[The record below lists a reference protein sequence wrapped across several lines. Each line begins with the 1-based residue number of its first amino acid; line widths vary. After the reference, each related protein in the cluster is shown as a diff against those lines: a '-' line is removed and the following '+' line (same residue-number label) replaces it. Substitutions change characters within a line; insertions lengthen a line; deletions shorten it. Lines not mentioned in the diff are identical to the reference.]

1 MEDPEK
7 KSPSPSPSPS
17 PSQINSRK
25 SELKLESESES
36 ESDSAELRRFE
47 SFLKWIC
54 IMDHSNP
61 FTATLSCFLFS
72 AFAIAVPIASHFALS
87 CSDCD
92 EDHRRPFHVVVQL
105 SLSAVA
111 TLSFGCLSTWLRH
124 LGLSRFL
131 FLDKLCE
138 SSHKARDEYSKQL
151 KRSMELISFFLLP
164 CFMAEAAY
172 KIWWYVSAA
181 NEIPYYGN
189 MYLSYITSCT
199 LELFSWLYRTSI
211 FFFVCI
217 LFRLVCRLQMIRL
230 EDFVSVFHRESDVG
244 TILMQHLGLRRTLTT
259 ISHRF
264 RVFMFL
270 SLILVTASQFI
281 SLLMTTRSHALAN
294 LSKTGQL
301 ALCSISLVTGLFI
314 CLRSAAK
321 ITHKA
326 QSITCLAAKWHVSAA
341 INTFDDLDNETP
353 TASVIAAF
361 EFNSDDDEEDD
372 EDDEDDMKLMPVF
385 AHTISFQKR
394 QALVTYLKNNKGGIT
409 VYGFVVDR
417 TWLKSVFAIELALM
431 LWLLNKTV
439 GIS

>member
-7 KSPSPSPSPS
+7 KSPSPSSSPSPSPS

-25 SELKLESESES
+25 SESESES
-36 ESDSAELRRFE
+36 ESDSAEFRRFE

-92 EDHRRPFHVVVQL
+92 EDHRSSVC
-105 SLSAVA
+105 LSA
-111 TLSFGCLSTWLRH
+111 WLRH

-244 TILMQHLGLRRTLTT
+244 TILMQHLGLRRTLTI

-394 QALVTYLKNNKGGIT
+394 QALVTYLRNNKGGIT